1 MAWHSNFARRSCSKI
16 ERWTWLCYKMLALC
30 PSTALHPPRPSSA
43 RPLHCQTPMHA
54 PSQSPLD
61 LGRLLVSSRNII
73 EQSPPPSLRDILGAY
88 KAKGDGDRDMLLAML
103 NAKSAEDQRL
113 AAVASLHRTLLD
125 LSSLDHTAPSNS
137 SQSLLP
143 PSSYD
148 RSSRYAPYPTDIH
161 VSRYPPRDSQYR
173 LQPSAKRRRS
183 SRSPPSHSDARPSP
197 RDFPPSPYSSS
208 RSGSE
213 EYSPRSRASMAIGSL
228 LSSGPPKDSVS
239 DDSQSCDRSRIPG

>member
-16 ERWTWLCYKMLALC
+16 ERWTWLSYKNYAC
-30 PSTALHPPRPSSA
+30 PLSSTALHSPRPSSA
-43 RPLHCQTPMHA
+43 RPPLKPMHA
-54 PSQSPLD
+54 PSQPSLD

-73 EQSPPPSLRDILGAY
+73 EQTPPPSLRDILGAY

-137 SQSLLP
+137 SQPLLHP
-143 PSSYD
+143 TSYD

-161 VSRYPPRDSQYR
+161 VPRHPPRDSQYC
-173 LQPSAKRRRS
+173 LQPLAKRRRS
-183 SRSPPSHSDARPSP
+183 SRSPPSHSDARPSS

-228 LSSGPPKDSVS
+228 LSSGPLKDSVS
-239 DDSQSCDRSRIPG
+239 DDPQSCDRSRIPS